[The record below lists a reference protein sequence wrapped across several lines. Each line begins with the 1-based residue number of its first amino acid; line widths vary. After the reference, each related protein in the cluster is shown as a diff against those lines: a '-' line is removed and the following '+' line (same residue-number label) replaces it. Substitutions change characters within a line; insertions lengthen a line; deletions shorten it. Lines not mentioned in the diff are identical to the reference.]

1 MQIKYLILLEDLH
14 TMNSKTSLGQKNLD
28 ITHNWKHYIHLKWKM
43 DTPNYCRV
51 PHQATDYIAVLRS
64 AVT

>member
-14 TMNSKTSLGQKNLD
+14 TMNSTTNLAQKIMD
-28 ITHNWKHYIHLKWKM
+28 ITHNWKDYIHRKWKM
-43 DTPNYCRV
+43 DTLDYCRV
-51 PHQATDYIAVLRS
+51 PHQTADYIAVQRS